1 MIKAQVCAFRTLM
14 LANCDPSCQTF
25 RPPGGIQGTGS
36 NPFESTE
43 SICKI
48 HTQPDRITIVLL
60 VLPPSTMVASWS
72 NETDAAWTRHL
83 TYIQL
88 PTVHRFIA
96 KCWSYA
102 TCHVYLKCI
111 RDNGSWRDLPPKT
124 LQHLKSSRIGSQRIS
139 KEKAVYPPSR
149 EDATMKPILNTLQ
162 KKKQLWKTLKN
173 NRSIQTPIQPRPLF
187 NELAERPRSHQS
199 WGTRSLL
206 AFLQNPPHPLL
217 SWPYIAG

>member
-1 MIKAQVCAFRTLM
+1 MQNSHPAWQ
-14 LANCDPSCQTF
+14 DHD
-25 RPPGGIQGTGS
+25 
-36 NPFESTE
+36 STASAA
-43 SICKI
+43 SINHGCFLK
-48 HTQPDRITIVLL
+48 QWDWCSMDSSSDL
-60 VLPPSTMVASWS
+60 
-72 NETDAAWTRHL
+72 
-83 TYIQL
+83 QL